1 MRTVLPIFVLFL
13 TSGLVSA
20 GDNWPQFRGPTGD
33 GQADAVGL
41 PTTWSETENV
51 AWKTPI
57 HDSGWSSP
65 VIWGDQVWVTTAR
78 KDGKQLFAV
87 CVDRATGRIRH
98 DIKVFDVARPE
109 KVAAVNSYASPT
121 PVIED
126 GRLYLHYGTYG
137 TACLDTQTGQTLWTR
152 RDLNCDHHMG
162 PGSSPVLVE
171 NLLVTP
177 VDGMDAQYIVAL
189 DKTTGKT
196 VWRTDRS
203 IDYTDVFKFFRKC
216 FCTPTVCTHDGRLQ
230 VICPAGKGTMAY
242 DPRTGEE
249 LWKIRHFGWSIVP
262 RPVVGNGLAFLIIDF
277 EHPELW
283 AVRLDGQGD
292 VTDTHI
298 VWKIQ
303 KAMPATPSLLLVDDL
318 LFLVNDDGVA
328 SCIEAA
334 GGEVVWQERI
344 EGDYQASPI
353 HADGRV
359 YFFNIDG
366 LTTILE
372 AGRQFKVLSTA
383 RLDGPM
389 KASPAVADGAL
400 FLRTQT
406 SLYRVEAK

>member
-41 PTTWSETENV
+41 AVTWSETENI

-65 VIWGDQVWVTTAR
+65 VVWGDQVWVTTAR
-78 KDGKQLFAV
+78 KDGKELFAV

-98 DIKVFDVARPE
+98 DIKVFDVAQPE

-126 GRLYLHYGTYG
+126 GRVYLHYGTYG
-137 TACLDTQTGQTLWTR
+137 TAAVDTQTGQTPWTR

-162 PGSSPVLVE
+162 PGSSPILVE
-171 NLLVTP
+171 NLLVVP
-177 VDGMDAQYIVAL
+177 VDGMDVQYVVAL
-189 DKTTGKT
+189 DKATGKT

-203 IDYTDVFKFFRKC
+203 IDYTHVFKFFRKC
-216 FCTPTVCTHDGRLQ
+216 FCTPTVCTHDGRSQ
-230 VICPAGKGTMAY
+230 VICPAGKGAMAY

-298 VWKIQ
+298 AWKID
-303 KAMPATPSLLLVDDL
+303 KAMPATPSLLFVDDL

-328 SCIEAA
+328 SRIEAA
-334 GGEVVWQERI
+334 GGEIVWQERI

-353 HADGRV
+353 HAEGRV
-359 YFFNIDG
+359 YFFN
-366 LTTILE
+366 
-372 AGRQFKVLSTA
+372 V
-383 RLDGPM
+383 DGPM

-400 FLRTQT
+400 FLRTLT